1 MRRSFLAILSLL
13 CGSASAQSSAQ
24 LSGLTLYGVVDMP
37 VEYVNR
43 MGRGVPTVVD
53 NQLSYQPGG
62 KRIAM
67 PTTGGLSGARWGL
80 RGTEDLGGGL
90 SALFVL
96 ESGFGLDNGVPI
108 AGGRL
113 FGRQAYVGLQ
123 SELGRLS
130 LGRQYTSLFDVLA
143 NFSPNRYAVLYEP
156 IAWQLGPNYRED
168 NMLKYTGSFGPIMA
182 TAHYSFGTGL
192 GSIAGMPLANG
203 GNGETP
209 GNLRDNTAWGAG
221 VAYLANGFG
230 AALGYDQW
238 NPAAV
243 AGQPGKASKAAGA
256 LSYATGLVKVMAGY
270 RWGSADA
277 GDGTTLLRDDYYW
290 AGANYQLTP
299 ALGLTLGYAYAR
311 LRLVRLSATAPA
323 TEPANPW
330 QVNFIADYDL
340 SKRTDVYLTTAY
352 ARNAGLNFDTSALGF
367 ANGYF
372 PTAGQRGMFGV
383 AVGVRHK
390 F

>member
-1 MRRSFLAILSLL
+1 MRRSYLAILSLL
-13 CGSASAQSSAQ
+13 CSHAIAQSS
-24 LSGLTLYGVVDMP
+24 GVTLYGVADMP

-43 MGRGVPTVVD
+43 MGRGIPTVVG

-62 KRIAM
+62 KRISM

-96 ESGFGLDNGVPI
+96 ESGFGLDTGVMI
-108 AGGRL
+108 AGRL
-113 FGRQAYVGLQ
+113 FGRQAYAGLQ

-130 LGRQYTSLFDVLA
+130 FGRQYTTLFDVLA
-143 NFSPNRYAVLYEP
+143 NFSPNRYSVLYEP

-168 NMLKYTGSFGPIMA
+168 NMLKYTGTFGPVTA
-182 TAHYSFGTGL
+182 TAHYSFGTGV
-192 GSIAGMPLANG
+192 GSIAGTPLASG

-243 AGQPGKASKAAGA
+243 AGQPGKARKAAGA
-256 LSYATGLVKVMAGY
+256 LSYTTGPVKVMAGY

-290 AGANYQLTP
+290 AGVNYQAAP

-311 LRLVRLSATAPA
+311 LRLVRLSAAAPA
-323 TEPANPW
+323 IEPPNPW

-340 SKRTDVYLTTAY
+340 SKRTDIYLTAAY
-352 ARNAGLNFDTSALGF
+352 ARNAGLNFDTSPIGF

-372 PTAGQRGMFGV
+372 PTVGQKGMCGV